1 MCRGED
7 ECGSL
12 WGAREGRRADG
23 RAAARGSSLLF
34 RLRFGEFPRHSGG
47 GAAVWIPLAQREGA
61 PWLRGGDGTPAD
73 VRGPV
78 RFLQ

>member
-7 ECGSL
+7 EGGSVR
-12 WGAREGRRADG
+12 GAWDERRADG
-23 RAAARGSSLLF
+23 CSAARGSSLLF
-34 RLRFGEFPRHSGG
+34 RLRFGEFPRRSGG
-47 GAAVWIPLAQREGA
+47 AAAVWIPPVERAGA

>member
-1 MCRGED
+1 MG
-7 ECGSL
+7 
-12 WGAREGRRADG
+12 GAPDGRRADG
-23 RAAARGSSLLF
+23 GSAARGSSSLF
-34 RLRFGEFPRHSGG
+34 RLRLCEFPRRCGG
-47 GAAVWIPLAQREGA
+47 GAAVWIPLVHREDT